1 MINPIKIK
9 IKGYPKDKDSF
20 YNENDL
26 MQTIKIVIT
35 DFPYIMSII
44 TDYTIAQFYAYANSK
59 TNLLQSELNPLV
71 NDLQFNSSIK
81 GSKLFLK
88 GNMKSKIELSVNVT
102 SSVLLKGKTQEAKSI
117 SFYIIPD
124 KCYVMGS
131 KSKIGDWD
139 NSTLNSMDNL
149 SLSVL
154 SGIVG

>member
-26 MQTIKIVIT
+26 MQAIKIVIT

-44 TDYTIAQFYAYANSK
+44 TDYVITQFYAYASSK

-71 NDLQFNSSIK
+71 NDIQFDSNIK
-81 GSKLFLK
+81 ESKLFLK
-88 GNMKSKIELSVNVT
+88 GNMKSKIELSANTT

-117 SFYIIPD
+117 SFYIVPD

-139 NSTLNSMDNL
+139 NSTLNDMDNL
-149 SLSVL
+149 TLSVL
-154 SGIVG
+154 SGIVD